1 MRVCFDT
8 RERIYIP
15 KDVYEYFKQEITRT
29 IMIIRENFDCKVEY
43 KIVENKQSSTSKH
56 EFGNSGF
63 FQFVNVKD
71 FKQFEKAK
79 SCLLSVIQCSSILL
93 SFAQYKAMESKFSQ
107 LKNDLKV
114 IVSVDSR
121 TKQIKFYGDKRE
133 MAEEE
138 IRMLIK
144 QDSTRYITVKSL
156 KFISRTSKE
165 KSLPSEPQTMNL
177 R

>member
-1 MRVCFDT
+1 
-8 RERIYIP
+8 
-15 KDVYEYFKQEITRT
+15 
-29 IMIIRENFDCKVEY
+29 
-43 KIVENKQSSTSKH
+43 
-56 EFGNSGF
+56 
-63 FQFVNVKD
+63 
-71 FKQFEKAK
+71 
-79 SCLLSVIQCSSILL
+79 
-93 SFAQYKAMESKFSQ
+93 MESKFSQ